1 MKTTS
6 PYARGDQDAKRPE
19 WFSRCVSWHPGLL
32 SIRRH
37 RPGTTLVE
45 LLIFLA
51 IMAMVVSVTLPML
64 FTAAENRLLQQ
75 TVSVVEQ
82 NGTQAVQ
89 NIGLKVR
96 NAETV
101 VYPAAGQTAKYLVL
115 QTGSGTTNPI
125 IIGALSGAVV
135 IIQRSTKE
143 TITTEQVGVDQFR
156 VRNTSTSATSQ
167 SVSIS
172 FRASRTIRLQSP
184 RSYTQRF
191 DATFGLLPDDR
202 RTGACNC
209 PPASCASNALT
220 WYMCD
225 TGVCEEATTALECS

>member
-1 MKTTS
+1 MKH
-6 PYARGDQDAKRPE
+6 RL
-19 WFSRCVSWHPGLL
+19 FSN
-32 SIRRH
+32 

-51 IMAMVVSVTLPML
+51 IMAMVVSVTLPMM

-96 NAETV
+96 NAETI
-101 VYPAAGQTAKYLVL
+101 VYPPAGQTAKYLVL
-115 QTGSGTTNPI
+115 QTGSGNTNPT

-143 TITTEQVGVDQFR
+143 TVTTEQVGVDQFR

-184 RSYTQRF
+184 RSYTQKF
-191 DATFGLLPDDR
+191 DATFGLFPDDKK
-202 RTGACNC
+202 TGACNC
-209 PPASCASNALT
+209 PSASCVANELT

-225 TGVCEEATTALECS
+225 SGVCEEATTALDCS

>member
-1 MKTTS
+1 M
-6 PYARGDQDAKRPE
+6 KRPV
-19 WFSRCVSWHPGLL
+19 FQ
-32 SIRRH
+32 H
-37 RPGTTLVE
+37 RPGTTLIE

-96 NAETV
+96 NAETI
-101 VYPAAGQTAKYLVL
+101 VYPAIGQTAKYLVL
-115 QTGSGTTNPI
+115 QTGSGLTNPI

-143 TITTEQVGVDQFR
+143 TVTTEQVGVDQFR
-156 VRNTSTSATSQ
+156 VRNTSTSTMSQ
-167 SVSIS
+167 SVAIS

-191 DATFGLLPDDR
+191 DATFGLFPDDR
-202 RTGACNC
+202 QTGSCNC
-209 PPASCASNALT
+209 PPASCTANALT
-220 WYMCD
+220 WYMCN

>member
-1 MKTTS
+1 MKH
-6 PYARGDQDAKRPE
+6 RL
-19 WFSRCVSWHPGLL
+19 FSN
-32 SIRRH
+32 

-51 IMAMVVSVTLPML
+51 IMAMVVSVTLPMM

-89 NIGLKVR
+89 NIGLKAR
-96 NAETV
+96 NAETI
-101 VYPAAGQTAKYLVL
+101 VYPPAGQTAKYLVL
-115 QTGSGTTNPI
+115 QTGSGNTNPT

-143 TITTEQVGVDQFR
+143 TVTTEQVGVDQFR

-184 RSYTQRF
+184 RSYTQKF
-191 DATFGLLPDDR
+191 DATFGLFPDDKK
-202 RTGACNC
+202 TGACNC
-209 PPASCASNALT
+209 PPASCVANELT

-225 TGVCEEATTALECS
+225 SGVCEEATTALDCS